1 MSVESTLQ
9 FLETAEA
16 DSAMQEQIRAAVDGK
31 DELSAARAVS
41 GIGQSQGF
49 DFTAEEIFE
58 VRVSIKQEMIKKG
71 LLEGELTEAELD
83 VVAGGIAG
91 GDTAFDQFKPPPPGD
106 IFPGW

>member
-49 DFTAEEIFE
+49 DFHC
-58 VRVSIKQEMIKKG
+58 R
-71 LLEGELTEAELD
+71 
-83 VVAGGIAG
+83 
-91 GDTAFDQFKPPPPGD
+91 GDL
-106 IFPGW
+106 